1 MATHNA
7 TNPETLITVKV
18 AVSGSNR
25 RFKLALRDLGANVFP
40 QRLRLLLAI
49 PPTQA
54 VVFERYSDSAA
65 AYIVLDENNPSVYKQ
80 LYRAAKAKLKLRIRA
95 TLISDADGEDA
106 GPAEAPKQYNQPP
119 PYTSRV
125 SLHATSSPTAQAF
138 VSAQAAS
145 PPAPRVALPRFQRR
159 SLIRKMQEAAGNS
172 VKEQSVESEFRE
184 AVRPIIDEDAK
195 KQSTTSPAPVLNAN
209 GETPTHVDYQPPFLR
224 SSEGLFAQLQKVSE
238 ARQMAIRT
246 KTGALPAEA
255 TSAQP
260 STTAKI
266 YSGPYM
272 CGFTDPSAYSSSYAI
287 YCNSCDVAISD
298 PYHFHCSDCDGGD
311 FDLCKKCVDRGVH
324 CGSEDHWLIKRI
336 LNDGKVINSTT
347 EKVRPKSMGAEG
359 SVNVQEKGADERTRT
374 CNSCIEGQLSK
385 PPRYLKQA
393 EILIGPSQQS
403 SQTATLSLAI
413 HDFKPA
419 SDDVKL
425 DGLSKMLL
433 KPGRNL
439 HHYAICDG
447 CDKSIFGVRHKCL
460 NCPDWDYCSDCIANA
475 RFIHPGHR
483 FVPIYEPIKTPTT
496 CTGKHYGIYCDG
508 PLCKTKNTRT
518 YIIGDRYKCAV
529 CHDTDFCANC
539 EASPINKH
547 NRTHPLI
554 KFKTPVKNVTVT
566 TLSEKENGEEM
577 LVMGDTPAR
586 TRSTAT
592 ETTPAVP
599 SSNAATQ
606 VQTVADLKPS
616 EESLTREAPRPS
628 QPPPPP
634 PSYETAAELQAKF
647 ISDVVADCTKLPPNH
662 VFKQTWT
669 LLNPGPGSWPAGC
682 SVKFVGGDSMLAL
695 DPQHVSSVT
704 DLDNASESNILDRSV
719 QAGERVEFTVSMRT
733 PNREGKCISYWRLT
747 SPSGIK
753 FGHKLWCDVDVCRDV
768 SSEPVETGHA
778 EGTRKEEESTGSDTM
793 IFPKLDKESPVS
805 SQHESAPATTDAG
818 TTLSPLEQLRKEE
831 QDEMLSEVA
840 SLDDD
845 EDDVSFL
852 TDDEYDVLDASDEDF
867 LIEAQNGLKK

>member
-1 MATHNA
+1 MATNNA

-18 AVSGSNR
+18 AINGSNR
-25 RFKLALRDLGANVFP
+25 RFKLALRDLGANVFS

-95 TLISDADGEDA
+95 TLISDASNEEA
-106 GPAEAPKQYNQPP
+106 GPTEVPKQYSQPP
-119 PYTSRV
+119 PYSSRV
-125 SLHATSSPTAQAF
+125 SLHVPCSATVQTF
-138 VSAQAAS
+138 VSAQVPHTLS
-145 PPAPRVALPRFQRR
+145 ETPHLLLGELLMPMV
-159 SLIRKMQEAAGNS
+159 QEAAVNA
-172 VKEQSVESEFRE
+172 VKEQSAEGEFRE
-184 AVRPIIDEDAK
+184 AIRPICDEDTK
-195 KQSTTSPAPVLNAN
+195 RQSTASTIPVMSTGGEPPAQF
-209 GETPTHVDYQPPFLR
+209 DCQPPYSR
-224 SSEGLFAQLQKVSE
+224 REGLFAQLQKVSE

-246 KTGALPAEA
+246 KIGALPVEA
-255 TSAQP
+255 ASTQP
-260 STTAKI
+260 NPPPKT

-272 CGFTDPSAYSSSYAI
+272 CGFTDPNGYSQSY
-287 YCNSCDVAISD
+287 
-298 PYHFHCSDCDGGD
+298 CDGGD
-311 FDLCKKCVDRGVH
+311 FDLCQKCVDRGVH

-336 LNDGKVINSTT
+336 MSDGKVVISTT
-347 EKVRPKSMGAEG
+347 EKVAPKSMKAEDG
-359 SVNVQEKGADERTRT
+359 GNTQEKDSEEERTRT
-374 CNSCIEGQLSK
+374 CNSCIEVFPDSNFVTCNVCDDYDLCIPCHVSMKHGHH
-385 PPRYLKQA
+385 PR
-393 EILIGPSQQS
+393 
-403 SQTATLSLAI
+403 

-419 SDDVKL
+419 TDDVKL
-425 DGLSKMLL
+425 DGLSKALL
-433 KPGRNL
+433 SPGRNL

-447 CDKSIFGVRHKCL
+447 CDKSIYGVRHKCL

-483 FVPIYEPIKTPTT
+483 FVPIYEPIKTPAS

-518 YIIGDRYKCAV
+518 YVIGDRYKCAV

-566 TLSEKENGEEM
+566 TLSERENGEEM
-577 LVMGDTPAR
+577 LVMGDTQAR

-592 ETTPAVP
+592 ETTPAAP

-616 EESLTREAPRPS
+616 EEVATKAETGASLP
-628 QPPPPP
+628 PPPPP
-634 PSYETAAELQAKF
+634 PSYETAAELRAEF
-647 ISDVVADCTKLPPNH
+647 ISDAVADGTQLTLNH

-669 LLNPGPGSWPAGC
+669 LLNPGPSSWPAGC

-695 DPQHVSSVT
+695 DPEHVSSFI
-704 DLDNASESNILDRSV
+704 DLDNASESNTLNRPV
-719 QAGERVEFTVSMRT
+719 LAGERVDFTVSMRT

-747 SPSGIK
+747 SPSGIR
-753 FGHKLWCDVDVCRDV
+753 FGHKLWCDVDVSKAV
-768 SSEPVETGHA
+768 LPTHEEPAETEKSSA
-778 EGTRKEEESTGSDTM
+778 SDTM

-818 TTLSPLEQLRKEE
+818 ISFSPLEQLRKEE

-840 SLDDD
+840 SLDDDD

-867 LIEAQNGLKK
+867 LAEAQNGLKK